1 MSIAFSGK
9 GAMNL
14 RPLKTVW
21 SACFDGL
28 GIYDRRL
35 RRAGAE
41 HLWFI
46 PFYHRILDDD
56 EQEPF
61 DVGLG
66 VSRRRFDQ
74 QLAFFQDRFHVCTV
88 REALAIQAR
97 GDWPERPLLSIT
109 FDDGY
114 LDNIE
119 LALPLLRRH
128 GCPATFFLCTGPIEG
143 ELPFWW
149 DLVIARAR
157 RREADWGR
165 LLEKLGVAAD
175 PARPKGELQAALGRL
190 WQMPFETIKTLI
202 DYETSPGTKAS
213 ADCPPRMDK
222 SHLRD
227 LLDHGMEIA
236 AHTHHHPNLTR
247 ETEDTI
253 RSEIV
258 QSRER
263 LEAWTGEE
271 ITGFATP
278 HGFVDDRVKRLCK
291 EEGMAYI
298 ASTESGA
305 NRELAPFHL
314 ARFGAADTSLS
325 HLKRTL
331 ARTAA

>member
-1 MSIAFSGK
+1 
-9 GAMNL
+9 MNL

-28 GIYDRRL
+28 GVYDRRL
-35 RRAGAE
+35 RRAGVE

-46 PFYHRILDDD
+46 PFYHRILEDD

-61 DVGLG
+61 DFGLG
-66 VSRRRFDQ
+66 VQCRRFDQ
-74 QLAFFQDRFHVCTV
+74 QLAFFQERFHLCTV
-88 REALAIQAR
+88 REALKIQAS

-119 LALPLLRRH
+119 LALPLLH
-128 GCPATFFLCTGPIEG
+128 KHDCPATFFLCTGPIEG

-149 DLVIARAR
+149 DLVIAMAGR
-157 RREADWGR
+157 RDEPAWRQ
-165 LLEKLGVAAD
+165 LLENLGVAANAAD
-175 PARPKGELQAALGRL
+175 PKGELQMALGRL
-190 WQMPFETIKTLI
+190 WQMPFENIKTLI
-202 DYETSPGTKAS
+202 DYEASLGMAAS

-222 SHLRD
+222 SHLKD

-236 AHTHHHPNLTR
+236 AHTHHHPNLTK
-247 ETEDTI
+247 ETDETI

-258 QSRER
+258 QSRSH

-278 HGFVDDRVKRLCK
+278 HGFVDDRVKRICA

-298 ASTESGA
+298 ASTDSGA
-305 NRELAPFHL
+305 NRQLTPYHL
-314 ARFGAADTSLS
+314 ARFGAADTSLP

-331 ARTAA
+331 ARVA

>member
-1 MSIAFSGK
+1 
-9 GAMNL
+9 MNL
-14 RPLKTVW
+14 QPLKTAW

-28 GIYDRRL
+28 GVYDRRL

-61 DVGLG
+61 DFGLG

-74 QLAFFQDRFHVCTV
+74 QLAFFRERFHVCTV
-88 REALAIQAR
+88 REALEIQEQSDR
-97 GDWPERPLLSIT
+97 PDRPLLSIT

-119 LALPLLRRH
+119 LALPSLHRH

-149 DLVIARAR
+149 DLVIAMAG
-157 RREADWGR
+157 RREEPAWR
-165 LLEKLGVAAD
+165 ELLEKLGVATDSAN
-175 PARPKGELQAALGRL
+175 PKGELQTVLGRL
-190 WQMPFETIKTLI
+190 WQMPFADIKTFL
-202 DYETSPGTKAS
+202 DYEACLDMPAS
-213 ADCPPRMDK
+213 GDCPPRMDK
-222 SHLRD
+222 SHLKD

-236 AHTHHHPNLTR
+236 AHTHHHPNLTK
-247 ETEDTI
+247 ETDDTI

-258 QSRER
+258 QSRSR
-263 LEAWTGEE
+263 LEAWTGETV
-271 ITGFATP
+271 TGFATP
-278 HGFVDDRVKRLCK
+278 HGFVDDRVKRICV

-298 ASTESGA
+298 ASTDSGA
-305 NRELAPFHL
+305 NRQLAPYHL

-331 ARTAA
+331 ARVA

>member
-1 MSIAFSGK
+1 
-9 GAMNL
+9 MNL

-28 GIYDRRL
+28 GVYDRRI

-61 DVGLG
+61 DFGLG
-66 VSRRRFDQ
+66 VSRRRFEE
-74 QLAFFQDRFHVCTV
+74 QLAFFRERFHLCTV
-88 REALAIQAR
+88 RDALKIQVS

-119 LALPLLRRH
+119 LALPLLHRH
-128 GCPATFFLCTGPIEG
+128 GCPATFFICTGPIESD
-143 ELPFWW
+143 LPFWW
-149 DLVIARAR
+149 DLVIAMAG
-157 RREADWGR
+157 RREQREWQQ
-165 LLEKLGVAAD
+165 LLEKLDFMAD
-175 PARPKGELQAALGRL
+175 FTDPKDELQAALGRL
-190 WQMPFETIKTLI
+190 WQMPFETIKTLL
-202 DYETSPGTKAS
+202 DYPSSLDAEVS
-213 ADCPPRMDK
+213 ADCPPRMNK
-222 SHLRD
+222 GHLQV
-227 LLDHGMEIA
+227 LLDHGMELA
-236 AHTHHHPNLTR
+236 AHTHNHPNLTK
-247 ETEDTI
+247 ETDETI

-258 QSRER
+258 LSRSR

-278 HGFVDDRVKRLCK
+278 HGFVDDRVKRLCA
-291 EEGMAYI
+291 EEGVAYI
-298 ASTESGA
+298 ASTDSGA
-305 NRELAPFHL
+305 NRHLAPYHL
-314 ARFGAADTSLS
+314 ARFGAADTGLA